1 MSAVA
6 LTLGILLAD
15 EKEFDENQVTPGIVG
30 FIATFAI
37 MAIVVLLVIDM
48 VRRIRRV
55 NYRAEAQ
62 ERLDAEE
69 AELAAGGSAP
79 ASPDDLDGTGLGDDR
94 RDDGPNGR

>member
-6 LTLGILLAD
+6 VHLGLLLAAD
-15 EKEFDENQVTPGIVG
+15 GEFDENQVTPGIVG

-37 MAIVVLLVIDM
+37 MAIVLLLVLDM

-69 AELAAGGSAP
+69 AARAEGGAASTAEH
-79 ASPDDLDGTGLGDDR
+79 GDDEASDPPVR
-94 RDDGPNGR
+94 